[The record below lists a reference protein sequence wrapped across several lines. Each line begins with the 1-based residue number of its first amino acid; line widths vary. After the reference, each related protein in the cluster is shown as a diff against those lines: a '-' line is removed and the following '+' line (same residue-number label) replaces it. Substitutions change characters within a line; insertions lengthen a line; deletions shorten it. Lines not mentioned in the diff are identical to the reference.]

1 MKNQGCLLMRGG
13 GGWILTGKVCY
24 EIRKFFVI
32 RPLVTNVH
40 QAWQKFCV
48 NDSQLVYNFLALII
62 LLSNHPQ
69 S

>member
-40 QAWQKFCV
+40 QA
-48 NDSQLVYNFLALII
+48 
-62 LLSNHPQ
+62 
-69 S
+69 